1 MARQQS
7 WGDTPAPGAF
17 GHPYC
22 HSPGL
27 FLGSSSVEATWSP
40 CSSQTGQRGPGRAKD
55 CPQAMA
61 GTGWDQAALS
71 QPLLQGTCSTPLWL
85 PFKVKSAGMGGRQ
98 L

>member
-55 CPQAMA
+55 CP
-61 GTGWDQAALS
+61 
-71 QPLLQGTCSTPLWL
+71 
-85 PFKVKSAGMGGRQ
+85 
-98 L
+98 